1 MASEWR
7 TERFGCMAQ
16 LVRDTVHPTEA
27 TGLSYVGLEHIGEGS
42 LSLIGT
48 GRAED
53 ATSTKTR
60 FRKGDILFGKL
71 RPYFR
76 KVIRAPFD
84 GICSTDIW
92 VIRPRVGI
100 DASFLFYL
108 MASVLFLEPVVR
120 ASEGTKMPRAKWDYA
135 ESLVLL
141 LPPLPEQ
148 RAIARILGTLD
159 DKIEANR
166 RMNETLEAIARA
178 LFTSW
183 FVDFDPVRAK
193 AEGRE
198 PAGMDAETAAL
209 FPDSFEETELG
220 EVPKGWEL
228 KSLDEI
234 ADFLN
239 GLAMQKFPPESE
251 DFLPVIKIAELHR
264 GNTIG
269 SDRANSNIDSRYIIK
284 DGDILFSWSG
294 SLEVC
299 IWCGGKGALNQH
311 LFKVSSTEYPMWFLY
326 FWLKELLPEFQL
338 IAAGKATT
346 MGHIQRHHLSEA
358 KAVIP
363 IAPLIERVNVIIE
376 PLLKL
381 IIKNNLESRSLSSI
395 RDALLPRLLL
405 GEIQVRGTEKSLEDL
420 PSKEKLATC

>member
-108 MASVLFLEPVVR
+108 MASDLFLEPVVR

-178 LFTSW
+178 LFKSW

-220 EVPKGWEL
+220 EVPKGWSVTGIYDVAEVIYGAPFSS
-228 KSLDEI
+228 KRFNDKG
-234 ADFLN
+234 N
-239 GLAMQKFPPESE
+239 GLPLLRIRDLATQEPQIFTTENHPRGTKVKQG
-251 DFLPVIKIAELHR
+251 DVIVGMDGEFKVHLWSGPISWLNQRVCMFVPKEGVPSFFVMLSLEEPLAFFERSKVGTTVIHLGKSDIDSFKIIIPNREVLR
-264 GNTIG
+264 VFSVLVDPICKKIIL
-269 SDRANSNIDSRYIIK
+269 NSN
-284 DGDILFSWSG
+284 
-294 SLEVC
+294 
-299 IWCGGKGALNQH
+299 
-311 LFKVSSTEYPMWFLY
+311 
-326 FWLKELLPEFQL
+326 
-338 IAAGKATT
+338 
-346 MGHIQRHHLSEA
+346 
-358 KAVIP
+358 
-363 IAPLIERVNVIIE
+363 
-376 PLLKL
+376 
-381 IIKNNLESRSLSSI
+381 ESRILATI
-395 RDALLPRLLL
+395 RDALLLKLLN
-405 GEIQVRGTEKSLEDL
+405 GDL
-420 PSKEKLATC
+420 HAGIKYIIRRTL

>member
-108 MASVLFLEPVVR
+108 MASDLFLEPVVR

-220 EVPKGWEL
+220 EVPKGWEVKTVGDVLELAYGKAL
-228 KSLDEI
+228 KEENRIKGDIPVFGSNGQVGWHSEKLVDGPGIIVGRKGNPGVVTWSSKDFFPIDTTFYVILKGLCKSMYYVFYSLQQQELASLG
-234 ADFLN
+234 ADSAVPGLN
-239 GLAMQKFPPESE
+239 RNLAYMSQMIIPS
-251 DFLPVIKIAELHR
+251 
-264 GNTIG
+264 
-269 SDRANSNIDSRYIIK
+269 SNILELFDKQASILTFFTHVNKEQSLTLSTIRDLLLPKLLSGQIPIK
-284 DGDILFSWSG
+284 DAEQW
-294 SLEVC
+294 
-299 IWCGGKGALNQH
+299 
-311 LFKVSSTEYPMWFLY
+311 M
-326 FWLKELLPEFQL
+326 
-338 IAAGKATT
+338 
-346 MGHIQRHHLSEA
+346 RHA
-358 KAVIP
+358 
-363 IAPLIERVNVIIE
+363 R
-376 PLLKL
+376 
-381 IIKNNLESRSLSSI
+381 
-395 RDALLPRLLL
+395 
-405 GEIQVRGTEKSLEDL
+405 
-420 PSKEKLATC
+420 